1 MEAGLS
7 PKLAEKAVFL
17 ERLPLVF
24 APINSALL
32 LADKLL
38 HRNGY
43 SVSDNT
49 ANMVR
54 IEGSVTAVACKV
66 R

>member
-1 MEAGLS
+1 MS
-7 PKLAEKAVFL
+7 SKLAEKGVCL
-17 ERLPLVF
+17 ERLPLVS

-38 HRNGY
+38 HQNGY

-49 ANMVR
+49 ANMAG
-54 IEGSVTAVACKV
+54 IEGSVTAAACEV